1 MTHSFPT
8 RRSSDLW
15 WSYRVLVHFYAYPVP
30 ADFIRVLDLA
40 DATDIEP
47 QGRIELQRVATCGGF
62 GISEHD
68 SDLFTKLVDEKTA
81 STGFASGGG
90 ELAHSLLH
98 QPGLPAHL
106 GLPHFPLHFP
116 LWNTTAQAPVE

>member
-68 SDLFTKLVDEKTA
+68 TDLFTKLVDENTA
-81 STGFASGGG
+81 ATGFADGGG
-90 ELAHSLLH
+90 ELAHSLRH
-98 QPGLPAHL
+98 QPGLQTHL
-106 GLPHFPLHFP
+106 GISHFPDRKSTRLNSSH
-116 LWNTTAQAPVE
+116 